1 MATTGDGARRFMH
14 ALAAMLLVACS
25 FPCAVGD
32 GSSAA
37 AVQQKAKALRDAVEG
52 NNRAPPAAEP
62 VVVAPERDSPGSLLD
77 RGTALLYA
85 GKSKDAVAALDAAI
99 TGWEEEMGSEKLN
112 SEAAALTAQRLG
124 EALALEG
131 DHERAAS
138 VFGRAVVAS
147 EALFGVK
154 STQAVACLTG
164 LGLALFRQ
172 GQLSDAASTLGRA
185 LSVHALRP
193 DEGMVTSTQ
202 DVTKTLDGL
211 AKSLIRRP
219 PEGGESELGGALL
232 AVDHINPLAGRYFVQ
247 KLPHQGESVLQ
258 SLYVEKEDAG
268 SSEPSALRD
277 LVISALLFNLG
288 FLRLAVL
295 GEFSSAASVLQ
306 QAIELRKAVLGEAHS
321 LTMQA
326 VVSRGWA
333 LTLTGDTLLAV
344 EELTSAAEALLSAGQ
359 PHAADRL
366 LRQGLQ
372 QGYDPLGGATYAHA
386 CYTQH
391 SNMLRAWGSE
401 GIAKA
406 DAFCLNQ
413 LNIAKKARLTGKER
427 PMKRATRT
435 LAVAVRAQ
443 IEDETEGRELLKLN
457 PSDKERL
464 WEEIGLLLK

>member
-1 MATTGDGARRFMH
+1 SHQRTTLAARQVKGMATTGDGARRFMH

-25 FPCAVGD
+25 FPCTVGD

-37 AVQQKAKALRDAVEG
+37 AVQQKARALRDAVEG
-52 NNRAPPAAEP
+52 NRAPPAAEP
-62 VVVAPERDSPGSLLD
+62 VVVAPERDSPGSLLE
-77 RGTALLYA
+77 RGTALLYE
-85 GKSKDAVAALDAAI
+85 GNIKDAVVALDAAI

-154 STQAVACLTG
+154 SSQAVACLTG
-164 LGLALFRQ
+164 LGLALFQQ

-211 AKSLIRRP
+211 AKSLLHRL
-219 PEGGESELGGALL
+219 PEEDESELGGALL
-232 AVDHINPLAGRYFVQ
+232 AVDHINRLAWRYFVQ
-247 KLPHQGESVLQ
+247 KLPHQGESVMTEVLQ
-258 SLYVEKEDAG
+258 TLSVEKEDAG
-268 SSEPSALRD
+268 SLEPSPARD

-321 LTMQA
+321 LTVQA

-344 EELTSAAEALLSAGQ
+344 EELTSAADALLSAGQ

-401 GIAKA
+401 
-406 DAFCLNQ
+406 
-413 LNIAKKARLTGKER
+413 
-427 PMKRATRT
+427 
-435 LAVAVRAQ
+435 
-443 IEDETEGRELLKLN
+443 
-457 PSDKERL
+457 
-464 WEEIGLLLK
+464 

>member
-1 MATTGDGARRFMH
+1 MLRPLEDAWSMVHRPVYNLSTPPPPSP
-14 ALAAMLLVACS
+14 LAYTR
-25 FPCAVGD
+25 
-32 GSSAA
+32 SS
-37 AVQQKAKALRDAVEG
+37 Q
-52 NNRAPPAAEP
+52 
-62 VVVAPERDSPGSLLD
+62 
-77 RGTALLYA
+77 T
-85 GKSKDAVAALDAAI
+85 
-99 TGWEEEMGSEKLN
+99 GSEKLN

-154 STQAVACLTG
+154 STQTVACLTG

-202 DVTKTLDGL
+202 DVTKTLNGL
-211 AKSLIRRP
+211 AKSLLHRP
-219 PEGGESELGGALL
+219 PEEGESELGGAML
-232 AVDHINPLAGRYFVQ
+232 AVDHINRLAWRYFVQ
-247 KLPHQGESVLQ
+247 KLPHQGESVMTEVLQ

-268 SSEPSALRD
+268 SSEPSPPRD

-295 GEFSSAASVLQ
+295 GEFTSAASVLQ
-306 QAIELRKAVLGEAHS
+306 QAIGLRKAVLGEAHS
-321 LTMQA
+321 LTVQA

-344 EELTSAAEALLSAGQ
+344 EELTSAADALLSAGQ

-457 PSDKERL
+457 PGDKERL
-464 WEEIGLLLK
+464 WEEIGLLVK

>member
-1 MATTGDGARRFMH
+1 MATSGDGARRFMH

-25 FPCAVGD
+25 FPCTAGD

-37 AVQQKAKALRDAVEG
+37 AVQLKAQALREAVEG
-52 NNRAPPAAEP
+52 NGAPQP
-62 VVVAPERDSPGSLLD
+62 VVVAPERDSPGSLLE
-77 RGTALLYA
+77 RGTALLYE
-85 GKSKDAVAALDAAI
+85 GNSKGAVAALDAAI
-99 TGWEEEMGSEKLN
+99 AGWEEEMGTEKLN

-124 EALALEG
+124 EALALER
-131 DHERAAS
+131 DHERAVS

-147 EALFGVK
+147 EALYGDK
-154 STQAVACLTG
+154 STQTVACLTG
-164 LGLALFRQ
+164 LGLALFMQ

-185 LSVHALRP
+185 LSVRALKP
-193 DEGMVTSTQ
+193 DEGMGTSTQ

-211 AKSLIRRP
+211 AKSLVHRL
-219 PEGGESELGGALL
+219 PEEGEGELGGALL
-232 AVDHINPLAGRYFVQ
+232 AVDHINRLAWRYFLQ
-247 KLPHQGESVLQ
+247 KLPYQGESVMKEVLQ
-258 SLYVEKEDAG
+258 SLLVEKEDAG
-268 SSEPSALRD
+268 LDPSPPRD
-277 LVISALLFNLG
+277 LVISALLYNLG

-295 GEFSSAASVLQ
+295 GQFGPAASVLQ

-321 LTMQA
+321 LTVQA

-344 EELTSAAEALLSAGQ
+344 EELTSSADALLSAGQ

-366 LRQGLQ
+366 LRQALQ

-391 SNMLRAWGSE
+391 SNMLRGWGSE

-413 LNIAKKARLTGKER
+413 LNIASKARLTGKER

-443 IEDETEGRELLKLN
+443 IEDETEGRELLKFN
-457 PSDKERL
+457 PGDKERL
-464 WEEIGLLLK
+464 WEEIALLLK